1 MTKDGLAPGH
11 IGAAATA
18 GKAAM
23 NLDEDSLIACFGRIW
38 PVHNDAFCELL
49 VTLRRHFGGDLD
61 RMLVLAVIGSR
72 TLARGRIDGM
82 CYDRF
87 MDVERAGEPASTNLQ
102 SIADYSGIPRETV
115 RRKLRDLEQ
124 SGWISRSDK
133 GHFVATAKAAEDLEP
148 ATQATLRYLLAVVTT
163 WREAISDQTDCS

>member
-1 MTKDGLAPGH
+1 MRIRGLHFALEQL
-11 IGAAATA
+11 GAA

-23 NLDEDSLIACFGRIW
+23 TLDEDSLIACFGRVW

-49 VTLRRHFGGDLD
+49 VSLRRHFGGDLD

-72 TLARGRIDGM
+72 TLARGRIDDL

-87 MDVERAGEPASTNLQ
+87 MDAERAGEPASTNLQ

-115 RRKLRDLEQ
+115 RRKLRDLEE
-124 SGWISRSDK
+124 SGWIARSEM

-148 ATQATLRYLLAVVTT
+148 STKATMRYLLAVVTA
-163 WREAISDQTDCS
+163 WQDAVSDQTD

>member
-1 MTKDGLAPGH
+1 
-11 IGAAATA
+11 
-18 GKAAM
+18 
-23 NLDEDSLIACFGRIW
+23 
-38 PVHNDAFCELL
+38 
-49 VTLRRHFGGDLD
+49 
-61 RMLVLAVIGSR
+61 MLVLAVIGSR

-87 MDVERAGEPASTNLQ
+87 MDVERASQPASTNLQ

-124 SGWISRSDK
+124 SGWISRGEK

-148 ATQATLRYLLAVVTT
+148 ATQATLRYLLAVITT